1 MKIAPRVVTK
11 KDEARLWNLQY
22 TTRQAPTR
30 RYAFRKGDT
39 VGISQV
45 RQPFDREYDER
56 WTMEYFVVDDRGMK
70 EGIPYYTL
78 KDTSGDA
85 VQGTFY

>member
-45 RQPFDREYDER
+45 DVF
-56 WTMEYFVVDDRGMK
+56 DDRIGN
-70 EGIPYYTL
+70 GR
-78 KDTSGDA
+78 
-85 VQGTFY
+85 V